1 MSDSAIERCLELCR
15 QARELQGAA
24 LGDALD
30 DLSLQLTRL
39 SETSRSSKPDG
50 INNHARRIVEQLQEP
65 IFSLDMDG
73 YLTAWN
79 TGAQQLFGYLP
90 EEAIGQHILFLYDQ
104 DGGEADNEIPEL
116 FLETGTSFIEVRRR
130 KKSGEVFRA
139 DLSLSILRDHD
150 NVPVG
155 ILAQLSKIGE
165 RLSAADK
172 LRLHARIVEDSD
184 QGILIVDTDE
194 RIVSVNSAFTKITGY
209 LPHEAIGQ
217 TTDLLR
223 SGVHDA
229 NFRAQVLAAM
239 HGAGPWQGE
248 IIGKRKNGELFPQSV
263 SISVVRNDEGVVT
276 HAFSI
281 FSDVSV
287 LRASEEHMQH
297 QVNYDGLTD
306 LPNRAF
312 FNKLVKQAL
321 ATARR
326 NNDCAAFL
334 SINLN
339 RITAIN
345 DTLGQSV
352 GDELLRQVAKRFKSV
367 LRDEDLLA
375 RVGGNEF
382 VAALLSIQK
391 HEHSG
396 IVAQKLLAVLAE
408 PFDIESHIVYLGANI
423 GISSFPEDGQD
434 TTTLLRFAD
443 VAMKR
448 VQADNSTGCLFYSP
462 EMNQR
467 ANEQWQLEGNLRLA
481 LAGRHFLLHYQPK
494 VSLRSGHIV
503 GSEALIRWPHATLGW
518 VSPGK
523 FIPVAEETG
532 LILEIG
538 SWVLEEACRQI
549 KEWMDD
555 GVDMPP
561 VAINLSARQFD
572 IDLPARIQAALDRH
586 GVAPERLKLE
596 ITESLLVD
604 GTKNVVP
611 IMNQLVAMGLALAM
625 DDFGT
630 GYSSLA
636 YLKRFPIT
644 TLKIDRTFVE
654 GVPDDENDSAIA
666 KAIVTMGQ
674 QLRQELVA
682 EGVETVQQMAFLRDL
697 GCDQMQGFLFSP
709 AVSAAEFKRMVLAG
723 TRIDLSQMP

>member
-1 MSDSAIERCLELCR
+1 MFESAIERCLELCR
-15 QARELQGAA
+15 LARVLQGAA

-30 DLSLQLTRL
+30 DLSEQLIRL
-39 SETSRSSKPDG
+39 SETSRTSGSDG
-50 INNHARRIVEQLQEP
+50 AQANENRIVGQLQEP
-65 IFSLDMDG
+65 IFSLDMNG
-73 YLTAWN
+73 YLTTWN
-79 TGAQQLFGYLP
+79 MGAQHLFGYLP
-90 EEAIGQHILFLYDQ
+90 EEVIGQHILFLYDQ
-104 DGGEADNEIPEL
+104 DGGEVDNEIHEL

-139 DLSLSILRDHD
+139 DLSLSTLRDHD
-150 NVPVG
+150 NVPVR
-155 ILAQLSKIGE
+155 IVAQLSKIGE

-184 QGILIVDTDE
+184 QGILIIDTDE
-194 RIVSVNSAFTKITGY
+194 RIVSVNAAFTKITGY

-217 TTDLLR
+217 TPDLLR

-229 NFRAQVLAAM
+229 NFRAHVLAAM

-248 IIGKRKNGELFPQSV
+248 IVGKRKNGELFPQSV
-263 SISVVRNDEGVVT
+263 SVSVVRNDEGVVT

-297 QVNYDGLTD
+297 QVNYDALTD

-312 FNKLVKQAL
+312 FNKLVKHAL
-321 ATARR
+321 ATAQR

-334 SINLN
+334 AINLN
-339 RITAIN
+339 RITTIS

-367 LRDEDLLA
+367 LRDEDLLT

-391 HEHSG
+391 HEHGG
-396 IVAQKLLAVLAE
+396 IVSQKLLAALAE
-408 PFDIESHIVYLGANI
+408 PFNIESNIVHLGACI
-423 GISSFPEDGQD
+423 GISLFPGDGQD
-434 TTTLLRFAD
+434 ATTLLRFAD

-448 VQADNSTGCLFYSP
+448 VQSENTTGCLFYSP

-467 ANEQWQLEGNLRLA
+467 ANEQWQLEGHLRLA
-481 LAGRHFLLHYQPK
+481 LAGRHFRLHYQPK
-494 VSLRSGHIV
+494 VSLRSGQIV

-518 VSPGK
+518 ISPGK

-538 SWVLEEACRQI
+538 SWVLEEACKQLR
-549 KEWMDD
+549 EWMEE
-555 GVDMPP
+555 GIEMPP

-586 GVAPERLKLE
+586 GVPPERLKLE

-611 IMNQLVAMGLALAM
+611 IMNQLVAMGLALAI

-644 TLKIDRTFVE
+644 TLKIDRTFVV
-654 GVPDDENDSAIA
+654 GVPDDHNDCAIA
-666 KAIVTMGQ
+666 QAIVTMGQ

-697 GCDQMQGFLFSP
+697 GCEQMQGFLFSP
-709 AVSAAEFKRMVLAG
+709 AVSAADFKRMVLAG
-723 TRIDLSQMP
+723 TRLDLSQVP